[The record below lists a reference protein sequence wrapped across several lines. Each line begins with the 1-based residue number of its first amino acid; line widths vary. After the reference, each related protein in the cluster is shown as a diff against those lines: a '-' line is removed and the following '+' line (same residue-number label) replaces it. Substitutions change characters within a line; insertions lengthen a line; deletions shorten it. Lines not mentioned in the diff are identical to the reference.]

1 MAYNALSDLEVQR
14 RRSYPT
20 LDLWN
25 RYHRMFQLSLRTSEA
40 TLCTEIHESDL
51 HRPGLAMSGF
61 TEVYSHQHIQLI
73 GSTEW
78 SFLEA
83 AGPERRREIFAKLS
97 VFRSPLWVLTH
108 NLEPHAELCEMCENN
123 KIPLVVT
130 AMPTVDFA
138 RAIQRML
145 EEWFAPYAPVH
156 ASLVDVYGVGMLYI
170 GASNIGKSECVLD
183 LVERGHRLV
192 ADDVVKL
199 VRIGNS
205 IIGRS
210 NSIINH
216 HMEIRGVGI
225 IDIRSM
231 FGIKAVRKI
240 KKVEIIV
247 ELQYWRGD
255 VLYDRTGL
263 DTQLD
268 DVLGV
273 QIPRVVI
280 PVSPGKNITVISEV
294 IAMNQLMKMDGIDAA
309 SRFNEAL
316 LDAIQRKA
324 SGADTDSL
332 FGANQWDFYE

>member
-1 MAYNALSDLEVQR
+1 MAYNALSDLEIQR
-14 RRSYPT
+14 RKSYPVR
-20 LDLWN
+20 DLWN
-25 RYHRMFQLSLRTSEA
+25 HYQRPFQLTLHTSESTLRT
-40 TLCTEIHESDL
+40 EILESDL
-51 HRPGLAMSGF
+51 HRPGLAMAGF

-78 SFLEA
+78 SFLESI
-83 AGPERRREIFAKLS
+83 GSDKRRDLFNNLARFQ
-97 VFRSPLWVLTH
+97 SPVWVLTH
-108 NLEPHAELCEMCENN
+108 GLVPHQELKDMCEQSQV
-123 KIPLVVT
+123 PLMVT

-156 ASLVDVYGVGMLYI
+156 ASLVDVYGVGMLYV

-231 FGIKAVRKI
+231 FGIKAVRKV

-263 DTQLD
+263 DTRLD
-268 DVLGV
+268 EVLGV

-309 SRFNEAL
+309 SRFNQAL
-316 LDAIQRKA
+316 LDAISKKT
-324 SGADTDSL
+324 SSVDSDSIL
-332 FGANQWDFYE
+332 NVTSWDLYE

>member
-1 MAYNALSDLEVQR
+1 MAYNALSNLEIQR
-14 RRSYPT
+14 RKSYPV

-25 RYHRMFQLSLRTSEA
+25 RYHKLLQLTLCTSEA
-40 TLCTEIHESDL
+40 TLCTDIYESDL
-51 HRPGLAMSGF
+51 HRPGLAMAGF
-61 TEVYSHQHIQLI
+61 TGVYSYQHIQLI

-78 SFLEA
+78 SYLEA
-83 AGPERRREIFAKLS
+83 VGADQRRAIFARLGS
-97 VFRSPLWVLTH
+97 FACPLWVLTH
-108 NLEPHAELCEMCENN
+108 NLEPHQELKDMCEERH
-123 KIPLVVT
+123 IPLVVT

-138 RAIQRML
+138 KAIQRVL
-145 EEWFAPYAPVH
+145 EEWFAPFAPVH
-156 ASLVDVYGVGMLYI
+156 ASLVDVYGVGMLYV

-231 FGIKAVRKI
+231 FGVKAVRKV

-263 DTQLD
+263 DTQMD
-268 DVLGV
+268 EVLGV

-294 IAMNQLMKMDGIDAA
+294 IAMNQLMKMDGVDAA
-309 SRFNEAL
+309 SRFNQAL
-316 LDAIQRKA
+316 LDAIQKKA
-324 SGADTDSL
+324 SGTDMDSI
-332 FGANQWDFYE
+332 FGYNWDFYE